1 MGRNSFLTEA
11 QVTDCFAEFYSSR
24 PLVIAHRGARDVA
37 PENTLAAFRAALEAD
52 ADGIELDVS
61 RCLSGEIVVLH
72 DDRLD
77 RTTNG
82 SGPLDKTPFFRLREL
97 DAGAWFAPQFAGE
110 RVPLLSEVFDLVGGK
125 LRINIEIKGMDR
137 HGDGIEAEIA
147 EMVLTR
153 GLPSSVVISSFN
165 PWALWRMKRAA
176 PELQRALLYAL
187 DMPLA
192 LGKAWPRHLL
202 EPVTLHPEWRIL
214 SAAYVRRAHAAGHHV
229 NVWTVNDEADLRQVI
244 AWGVDGIITDHPALA
259 RGLLPR

>member
-1 MGRNSFLTEA
+1 MTEA
-11 QVTDCFAEFYSSR
+11 DVAERFEAFYGDR
-24 PLVIAHRGARDVA
+24 TLIIAHRGARDVA

-82 SGPLDKTPFFRLREL
+82 SGPLAATPFYALREL

-125 LRINIEIKGMDR
+125 LRINIEVKGMER
-137 HGDGIEAEIA
+137 RGDGIEAEVA
-147 EMVLTR
+147 ELVRAR
-153 GLPSSVVISSFN
+153 GLENSVVISSFN
-165 PWALWRMKRAA
+165 PLALWRMKRVA
-176 PELQRALLYAL
+176 PKLQRALLYAPG
-187 DMPLA
+187 MPLA
-192 LGKAWPRHLL
+192 LGLGWPARLL
-202 EPVTLHPEWRIL
+202 APVTLHPEWHMLNAQR
-214 SAAYVRRAHAAGHHV
+214 VRRAQAAGHRV
-229 NVWTVNDEADLRQVI
+229 SVWTVNEEADLRRAM

-259 RGLLPR
+259 RRLLPR